1 MTKKNDE
8 DGLRGLAI
16 ASIICGVG
24 SWIVFAAALAPLS
37 VVFAILS
44 LKSKDNTTR
53 TLGIVG
59 LVIGIVALSLLIYSL
74 IIISAIKF

>member
-1 MTKKNDE
+1 MTKKYDE

-16 ASIICGVG
+16 ASIICGVS
-24 SWIVFAAALAPLS
+24 SWIVLAIVLAPLS
-37 VVFAILS
+37 IVFAILS

-59 LVIGIVALSLLIYSL
+59 LVIGIVTLALLLFSY
-74 IIISAIKF
+74 AILLSMI

>member
-1 MTKKNDE
+1 MTKKYDE

-16 ASIICGVG
+16 ASIICGVS
-24 SWIVFAAALAPLS
+24 SWIVLAIVLAPLS
-37 VVFAILS
+37 IVFAILS

-59 LVIGIVALSLLIYSL
+59 LVIGIVTLALLLFGY
-74 IIISAIKF
+74 AILLSMI